1 MYGIKKVKGGFAV
14 VNPNS
19 AHVFSNHALTKK
31 QANKQRV
38 AIALSESRKTGKP
51 VKSFFVK

>member
-1 MYGIKKVKGGFAV
+1 MPYGIKKVKGGFAV

-19 AHVFSNHALTKK
+19 AHVFSNYALTKK

-51 VKSFFVK
+51 VKNLL

>member
-19 AHVFSNHALTKK
+19 SHVFSNHALTKK

-38 AIALSESRKTGKP
+38 ALAISSSKREHKP
-51 VKSFFVK
+51 ISSFFI